1 MVSLQAFRSFLPRAP
16 KFPLLLP
23 LLTPATQ
30 AILAETVEIGD
41 KYLGVTKA
49 MQGRLKMYSFSG
61 TVRSTNSIP

>member
-23 LLTPATQ
+23 LLTPARQ

-49 MQGRLKMYSFSG
+49 MQGRLKM
-61 TVRSTNSIP
+61 